1 MSAAADREGTGPRPG
16 ANGSDDLF
24 GRFVESADFPAFV
37 AELIQGTFQAIV
49 DMTILQMDV
58 YSGLVK
64 NVAEAV
70 GEFIDEKSDSIPC
83 AWSTCGRTASP
94 PAASDETGSPP

>member
-1 MSAAADREGTGPRPG
+1 
-16 ANGSDDLF
+16 
-24 GRFVESADFPAFV
+24 
-37 AELIQGTFQAIV
+37 V
-49 DMTILQMDV
+49 DVTILQMDA

-70 GEFIDEKSDSIPC
+70 SEIIDGASDSIPC

-94 PAASDETGSPP
+94 PAASVETGSPP